1 MDNAANN
8 SSETRQSAGS
18 QPGSSLPVTAEE
30 AGLVLLVLL
39 LWLVAIAL
47 FINRWGKI
55 RMLEPYLPAYKMTPR
70 AEALTVQVR
79 DVTIGRKAQ
88 DADPTKQ
95 LSVSDGYQRRMSR
108 YVETSNSS
116 RMNSMDED
124 AMLCHYMMPSHS
136 PSRPRQNSLMVP
148 ITSQLTAARKVKSA
162 VDLVSLVIAEQRE
175 QRESLS
181 GGVHQTNV

>member
-1 MDNAANN
+1 
-8 SSETRQSAGS
+8 
-18 QPGSSLPVTAEE
+18 
-30 AGLVLLVLL
+30 
-39 LWLVAIAL
+39 
-47 FINRWGKI
+47 
-55 RMLEPYLPAYKMTPR
+55 MTPR
-70 AEALTVQVR
+70 AEALTVQ
-79 DVTIGRKAQ
+79 
-88 DADPTKQ
+88 Q

>member
-70 AEALTVQVR
+70 AEALTVQ
-79 DVTIGRKAQ
+79 
-88 DADPTKQ
+88 
-95 LSVSDGYQRRMSR
+95 
-108 YVETSNSS
+108 SS